1 MLQAQDVYARERGI
15 QVDDNG
21 RWPTQKVQE
30 KDFGRALESAKAGL
44 KKQGAGEPFY
54 RSEEVQKRLE
64 ELRKAREELGPEYA
78 NLPLNDNKVIKKQY
92 ELSNIDPA
100 RFGIQ
105 DPDTMTTEQR
115 KAYDERMQVVEY
127 LRSVEGKDIDIHQR
141 DSTDVDVKIQAL
153 KYSRQTYEGIPG
165 AAKDL
170 PLNDP
175 RILAASIARQT
186 CIAENKPMNY
196 TAQEIE
202 ALGEQIKGKPETQA
216 KQIVQQH
223 ILNPQPQI
231 QQVQPQLQG

>member
-1 MLQAQDVYARERGI
+1 
-15 QVDDNG
+15 
-21 RWPTQKVQE
+21 
-30 KDFGRALESAKAGL
+30 
-44 KKQGAGEPFY
+44 
-54 RSEEVQKRLE
+54 
-64 ELRKAREELGPEYA
+64 
-78 NLPLNDNKVIKKQY
+78 
-92 ELSNIDPA
+92 
-100 RFGIQ
+100 
-105 DPDTMTTEQR
+105 
-115 KAYDERMQVVEY
+115 MQVVEY

-186 CIAENKPMNY
+186 CAAENKPMNY